1 MCATWRAAA
10 LRPSPWEASQAR
22 KASSPCSS
30 LGRSRTSIKPAGTFP
45 IFHVLR
51 ALAGLAECER
61 LETSATLPATIDALI
76 FRTQDAVL
84 ALVANPQ
91 PRPVTISLP
100 ADLTG
105 QRVLDAAHFHIAA
118 QDPAFLDTHAPA
130 SGRHLTL
137 TAYAVASLRLR
148 APCG

>member
-1 MCATWRAAA
+1 M
-10 LRPSPWEASQAR
+10 
-22 KASSPCSS
+22 
-30 LGRSRTSIKPAGTFP
+30 
-45 IFHVLR
+45 
-51 ALAGLAECER
+51 
-61 LETSATLPATIDALI
+61 
-76 FRTQDAVL
+76 
-84 ALVANPQ
+84 ALVANLQ